1 MPTTPGMASAAARVG
16 IRVDVGDTAPPGCR
30 RIAAEVIAP
39 PPWPSA
45 EPPPVL
51 FCFPGGGIS
60 RHYFDLAVPGYS
72 FAEYACERGFV
83 TVLVDHPGTGDS
95 DVPDDGWS
103 LTPEAIA
110 RVDAAAVDRVLAAL
124 ENGEV
129 TGVPPLRPAAVIGI
143 GHSMGGLL
151 LIYQQAGY
159 PRFDG
164 LAVLGW
170 CARGLPEYLDES
182 ERELSSLDDSF
193 EDRLVEGAKRLFGE
207 PLPTQES
214 GTEGLLIK
222 NPIPGEVRRALA
234 EARSR
239 LLAVAGYAS
248 LIPRSAARESA
259 RIEVPVFLGVGEH
272 DIAAGHHAIPAEF
285 PTSRDVTLFVLAGA
299 GHNHNVEA
307 GREELWARIADWAG
321 DLTRRAAGK
330 PRSARSLR
338 TAQLDLPAAHCI
350 VSTMHR
356 A

>member
-1 MPTTPGMASAAARVG
+1 MPRTPGMASAAARVG
-16 IRVDVGDTAPPGCR
+16 IRVDVGDAAPPGCR
-30 RIAAEVIAP
+30 TIAAEVVTP
-39 PPWPSA
+39 QPWSAA

-51 FCFPGGGIS
+51 FCFAGGGIS

-83 TVLVDHPGTGDS
+83 TVLMDHPGTGDS

-103 LTPEAIA
+103 LTPETIA
-110 RVDAAAVDRVLAAL
+110 RADAAAVDGVLAAL
-124 ENGEV
+124 KNGEV
-129 TGVPPLRPAAVIGI
+129 AGVPPLRPATVIGV

-151 LIYQQAGY
+151 LIYQQAGF

-182 ERELSSLDDSF
+182 ERELSSLDDF

-214 GTEGLLIK
+214 GTEGLLTK
-222 NPIPGEVRRALA
+222 NPIPDDVRRALA

-259 RIEVPVFLGVGEH
+259 RIDVPVFLGVGEH
-272 DIAAGHHAIPAEF
+272 DIVTGHHAIPAEF
-285 PTSRDVTLFVLAGA
+285 PTSRDVALFVLAGA
-299 GHNHNVEA
+299 GHNHNVEP
-307 GREELWARIADWAG
+307 GREELWARIADWAD

-330 PRSARSLR
+330 PRSARGQR
-338 TAQLDLPAAHCI
+338 AAQLDLPAACCI
-350 VSTMHR
+350 VSTMHQ